1 MCVGVDAMGHSECEC
16 RRLPADTVDKE
27 GEGAPKC
34 SPSFPVERP
43 GTQEPGASATAQ
55 PLFPWKE
62 GQIAKLSKRK
72 ALVSMK
78 DAEIPEKKTAP
89 AAPRNALPGLCL
101 AAIPSPDPADLPDL
115 SPPPQVATPQ
125 HVPVPSPSHT
135 ALSPT
140 GTRERKGSG
149 EEAALPS
156 PLHRPPA
163 APASPLGE
171 RCPAAGAGDLA
182 GGGGDRGCSAQ
193 GRGRGRPLCIRRG
206 RSGGGRANGRPP
218 GATPRGAIRP
228 PRSGPGPARRA
239 LHFLGA
245 F

>member
-1 MCVGVDAMGHSECEC
+1 MCVGVGAMGHSECEC
-16 RRLPADTVDKE
+16 VKLPANIVDKK

-34 SPSFPVERP
+34 RPSFPVQCP

-62 GQIAKLSKRK
+62 PNRQALEAESARVHERRVVTCKENSARGPKKRP
-72 ALVSMK
+72 ACTV
-78 DAEIPEKKTAP
+78 PRYAP
-89 AAPRNALPGLCL
+89 VPRPRR
-101 AAIPSPDPADLPDL
+101 IPDL
-115 SPPPQVATPQ
+115 SPPPQVATQ
-125 HVPVPSPSHT
+125 QLAPVPSQSYTAPS
-135 ALSPT
+135 PPEI
-140 GTRERKGSG
+140 RERKGSG
-149 EEAALPS
+149 GEAALPS
-156 PLHRPPA
+156 LLHRPPA

-171 RCPAAGAGDLA
+171 RCSASGAGDLA
-182 GGGGDRGCSAQ
+182 GGGGDRGRTAQ
-193 GRGRGRPLCIRRG
+193 GRGRSRPLCIRRG